1 MTGNDGALGAGVSC
15 VAAAGL
21 PGTCGTRLNAAAT
34 ATPCPSWVRL
44 TVFFRPKLA
53 QPRLAND
60 ALSRAAMNVN
70 RLLPVAGTG
79 EGLALN
85 RDWLAAMKAV
95 WRLSMLAQKLAG
107 VSACCPAARE
117 SPSPSSTSG

>member
-21 PGTCGTRLNAAAT
+21 PGTCGTRLNAAAV
-34 ATPCPSWVRL
+34 ATPCASWV
-44 TVFFRPKLA
+44 TVTVLRRPKLP

-70 RLLPVAGTG
+70 RLFPVAGTG

-85 RDWLAAMKAV
+85 RAWFAAMKAV

-107 VSACCPAARE
+107 VSACWPPARE
-117 SPSPSSTSG
+117 SPNG